1 MALRLLPIEK
11 AAAVYCAATSVLMV
25 IMMPRLVEPERMAL
39 MRIAWLAMT
48 LALAALSHYL
58 TSKFAPSRSNS
69 PLSTFNFPLDLGR
82 STLGELSARAC
93 SLDPS
98 RTLHFQLS
106 TFLRTAAQLAWLIL
120 WYPDTYE
127 FNRCFPN
134 LDHHFAQLDLSLFG
148 CQPSLL
154 FSQLV
159 PSTAWAEAFC
169 MGYWC
174 YFPMI
179 ALLSVVVLCMDW
191 RSGDFTTFKRVTATI
206 ITAFFLYYCIYI
218 FLPVA
223 GPQYYFHAVG
233 VDEIVQG
240 HFPHLG
246 LYFSDHTDL
255 VTLPG
260 DPDGLFHRLVD
271 NAHATGERPTA
282 AFPSSHIGISTIL
295 LLLARRHAPWLII
308 VLLPLW
314 ALLCC
319 ATVYIQA
326 HYLVDAIAGLISAP
340 LILYLA
346 EWMLRPFLSRQSR
359 C

>member
-69 PLSTFNFPLDLGR
+69 PLSTFNFQL
-82 STLGELSARAC
+82 STLNSPLSNFKFQL
-93 SLDPS
+93 S
-98 RTLHFQLS
+98 TLHFQLS

-134 LDHHFAQLDLSLFG
+134 LDHYFAQLDLSLFG

-179 ALLSVVVLCMDW
+179 ALLSVVVLCKDW
-191 RSGDFTTFKRVTATI
+191 RSGDLTTFKRVTATI

-346 EWMLRPFLSRQSR
+346 EWMLRSFLSRQSR

>member
-11 AAAVYCAATSVLMV
+11 AAAAYCAATSVLMV
-25 IMMPRLVEPERMAL
+25 FMMPRLVEPERMAF
-39 MRIAWLAMT
+39 MRIGWLAMT
-48 LALAALSHYL
+48 MVLAVLTHYL
-58 TSKFAPSRSNS
+58 TPHRPKCSSPSPPKGLS
-69 PLSTFNFPLDLGR
+69 PSSSDSP
-82 STLGELSARAC
+82 
-93 SLDPS
+93 
-98 RTLHFQLS
+98 LS

-134 LDHHFAQLDLSLFG
+134 LDHYFAQLDLSFFG

-169 MGYWC
+169 MGYWS

-179 ALLSVVVLCMDW
+179 ALLSVVVLCKDW
-191 RSGDFTTFKRVTATI
+191 RSGDLSTFKKVTATI

-223 GPQYYFHAVG
+223 GPQYYFQAVG
-233 VDEIVQG
+233 IDEIVQG

-246 LYFSDHTDL
+246 YYFSDHTEM
-255 VTLPG
+255 VSLPG

-340 LILYLA
+340 IMLYFA
-346 EWMLRPFLSRQSR
+346 EWILRPLLPRHTR